1 MVRRRFLVM
10 ARVGESS
17 LHRRWLEGPD
27 RRFDLYLSYYGDQP
41 GRYAADADYW
51 REMKSTKWPAW
62 HEHIAAERE
71 LVASYD
77 AVWFPDDDLLM
88 DTEGIN
94 RMFDLFM
101 AFRFALAQ
109 PSLSYESHFSHPT
122 VLRDPAYAVRFTNFV
137 EVMAPIFDRE
147 TLAAVHPTFTLS
159 RTGWGLDYLWPHLL
173 EAKGQ
178 GGRIGIIDAVSMT
191 HTRPV
196 GGGDIY
202 QGQAGVG
209 QRDIEQLRGLYPSV
223 DFNSRSQRAKFRIFG
238 GARHVGPR
246 SDLMAWLHGRLFR
259 LFAKAAARRTPRY
272 QR

>member
-1 MVRRRFLVM
+1 MTRRRFLVM
-10 ARVGESS
+10 ARAGDNS
-17 LHRRWLEGPD
+17 LHQRWLEGAE

-41 GRYAADADYW
+41 GKYAADADYW

-88 DTEGIN
+88 DAEGIN

-101 AFRFALAQ
+101 AFNFALAQ
-109 PSLSYESHFSHPT
+109 PSLSHESYFSHST

-137 EVMAPIFDRE
+137 EVMGPVFSRE
-147 TLAAVHPTFTLS
+147 ALEQLHPTFAHS
-159 RTGWGLDYLWPHLL
+159 RTGWGLDYLWAHLL
-173 EAKGQ
+173 ADKKPP
-178 GGRIGIIDAVSMT
+178 GRVGLIDAVSMT

-202 QGQAGVG
+202 LGQADAGL
-209 QRDIEQLRGLYPSV
+209 RDLERLRGLYPKA
-223 DFNSRSQRAKFRIFG
+223 DINSRRQRARFAIFG
-238 GARHVGPR
+238 GAKLIGPR
-246 SDLMAWLHGRLFR
+246 PGLLALLHGRLFR
-259 LFAKAAARRTPRY
+259 FFAKLSARRAKKY
-272 QR
+272 AK